1 MQSMMGCFMPY
12 YKKTKRVFLG
22 VVFMLAMLLSVHS
35 AHAANVSNIHIKS
48 AELSQLEDAYV
59 LNSEFDISLS
69 PFIEDALNKGIPLTF
84 LVEFQLS
91 TPRKYWFDD
100 EVISQSHHVTLSYHA
115 LSRQYLVKRSGRQQS
130 YSSLQKA
137 KEDLSKIK
145 DWSVFDKRTL
155 KKGEA
160 YQAAFRMRLDQS
172 KLPKPLQVEAA
183 GSDDWAMVSERFRW
197 TPVFNF

>member
-1 MQSMMGCFMPY
+1 MMVCFMPY
-12 YKKTKRVFLG
+12 YKKIECFLKAL
-22 VVFMLAMLLSVHS
+22 FLSSLLLFASFDATAATSSSV
-35 AHAANVSNIHIKS
+35 HIKS
-48 AELSQLEDAYV
+48 AELTVVEENYALTSDVEIT
-59 LNSEFDISLS
+59 FS
-69 PFIEDALNKGIPLTF
+69 PAIEEALNKGVPLTF
-84 LVEFQLS
+84 LVEFQLT

-100 EVISQSHHVTLSYHA
+100 EIISQSHYVTISYHA
-115 LSRQYLVKRSGRQQS
+115 LSRQYLVHRAGRQQP
-130 YSSLQKA
+130 YASLQQA

-160 YQAAFRMRLDQS
+160 YQAALRMRLDQS

-197 TPVFNF
+197 TPIFNF